1 MLPVGGATD
10 IQPVVC
16 HFRTDKI
23 YYFYKKKDYL
33 KKAFSILMITAM
45 MLPNLKKVGILI
57 DFKINQDFIAEVLCI
72 NKEKPMSTCNGK
84 CYLSEQLKKAE
95 EQEEKQAPTNKKER
109 LEVIYCYSENLSDF
123 LPFIDDYKSKL
134 KPAYENEFYHS
145 SFIPDI
151 FHPPKL
157 YLI

>member
-1 MLPVGGATD
+1 
-10 IQPVVC
+10 
-16 HFRTDKI
+16 
-23 YYFYKKKDYL
+23 
-33 KKAFSILMITAM
+33 MITAM

-84 CYLSEQLKKAE
+84 CYLYEQLKKAE
-95 EQEEKQAPTNKKER
+95 EQEEKQAPASKKER
-109 LEVIYCYSENLSDF
+109 FEVLYCYLKKSFNFQSF
-123 LPFIDDYKSKL
+123 ANNNYQSKL
-134 KPAYENEFYHS
+134 NPAYENEFYHS